1 MKQFT
6 DVFDAFLNT
15 GIKPGQ
21 LSIFGWF
28 CFCLLSFW
36 LLGFLLGVNTKA
48 DGDYSALLN
57 DLSSPQFSMARCQKK
72 EANAWEAEC

>member
-1 MKQFT
+1 M
-6 DVFDAFLNT
+6 
-15 GIKPGQ
+15 
-21 LSIFGWF
+21 
-28 CFCLLSFW
+28 
-36 LLGFLLGVNTKA
+36 FLLGVNTKA